1 MLNLVI
7 AAAVAA
13 HPAPAATQ
21 PMQQMPMQ
29 HEGQMPMQHAGQMPM
44 QHEGMKKD
52 GCECCKDMAK
62 HDGHEAEHSA
72 K

>member
-1 MLNLVI
+1 
-7 AAAVAA
+7 
-13 HPAPAATQ
+13 
-21 PMQQMPMQ
+21 
-29 HEGQMPMQHAGQMPM
+29 
-44 QHEGMKKD
+44 MKKD

>member
-7 AAAVAA
+7 AAAVATQPVA
-13 HPAPAATQ
+13 PAPANPQ
-21 PMQQMPMQ
+21 MQ
-29 HEGQMPMQHAGQMPM
+29 HDRHMQMDQSAEHK
-44 QHEGMKKD
+44 GMDCCKD
-52 GCECCKDMAK
+52 CCKDMAK